1 MRITLSLLRVV
12 PVLAL
17 CIILSSTTLLAGQQV
32 LRFLKPQKK
41 DLKPAIVL
49 TAFGTSTKAQKTFDF
64 MDHEIRKA
72 FPGYEIRWAFTSQII
87 RNKMNAIYKK
97 KNINKRLYSLPEV
110 LASLKADGYRKA
122 VVQSLHVFPGAE
134 YMHMINQAHM
144 DGMSISIGEPL
155 VSQWE
160 EVHELLKGIS
170 KDFLKAGE
178 GCNVFAGHGSPN
190 TYNAP
195 STAVYLAF
203 DRLLS
208 VHYPN
213 CFLGSVEGV
222 PDRKDALDR
231 AKRCNGDKV
240 RMIPFMLVAGDHIM
254 NDIMGKEPDEEG
266 EVSWALELERAGKK
280 VSCPQITINGE
291 KLYKGLGFYH
301 VTNEIIIE
309 HIKQAL
315 ADL

>member
-1 MRITLSLLRVV
+1 MKMFLN
-12 PVLAL
+12 VLCVFVFCA
-17 CIILSSTTLLAGQQV
+17 IFLANVAQGGQHV
-32 LRFLKPQKK
+32 LRFLKPEKK

-64 MDHEIRKA
+64 MDKHIREA

-87 RNKMNAIYKK
+87 RNKMNRLYKK
-97 KNINKRLYSLPEV
+97 KKINKKLHSLPEV
-110 LASLKADGYRKA
+110 LAGLQADGYRKA
-122 VVQSLHVFPGAE
+122 VVQSLHIFPGEE
-134 YMHMINQAHM
+134 YIHMINQAKI
-144 DGMSISIGEPL
+144 DGMQVAIGEPL
-155 VSQWE
+155 LATWE
-160 EVHELLKGIS
+160 DAHKLLEGIS
-170 KDFLKAGE
+170 KDFLKEDE

-190 TYNAP
+190 TYSAP

-213 CFLGSVEGV
+213 CFLGSVEGI

-231 AKRCNGDKV
+231 AKRYNSKNV
-240 RMIPFMLVAGDHIM
+240 RVIPFMLVAGDHIM
-254 NDIMGKEPDEEG
+254 NDIMGTEPDEEG
-266 EVSWALELERAGKK
+266 NISWAMELRKAGKD
-280 VSCPQITINGE
+280 VSCPEITVGGE
-291 KLYKGLGFYH
+291 KLYKGLGFYE

-315 ADL
+315 RDF